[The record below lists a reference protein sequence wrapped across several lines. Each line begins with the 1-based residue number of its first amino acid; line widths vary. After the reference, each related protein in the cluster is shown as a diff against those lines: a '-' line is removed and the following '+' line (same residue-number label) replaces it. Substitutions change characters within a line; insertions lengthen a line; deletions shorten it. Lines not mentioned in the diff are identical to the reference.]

1 MHLILIAIFCFLL
14 VSCGPSSDSPEYK
27 IEKLT
32 SQIKDEPENPT
43 LHYELGRVY
52 IEKKK
57 YHSALKALVEAIRLK
72 EDYGDAYREKGITLF
87 YLKKYFVAQN
97 ALKKSFALNP
107 ANADIATDLGSI
119 SIATGNLKKSL
130 RFLKIAQIRDNNMH
144 IVFNNMGAAHA
155 EIGQNKQAIGYWEK
169 ALEIHPLMTEVH
181 INMGVVYERMGKKK
195 KAIAAYQ
202 KALEQDNRNTIA
214 HYNLG
219 VIHAKNKDI
228 PKAVESWQKASKL
241 DSKDEKVLTSLGWA
255 YESLG
260 KKKKA
265 LQENLKAIKLEPFN
279 SQTHYAVGRIQSD
292 LGNFDKALDA
302 LGKAVNL
309 DPEFGDAY
317 YRLGIAY
324 DNLNESRDA
333 ISNILIAEIVYHKEK
348 KMDLFKKMGVELK
361 PLFEKYEL
369 TRKHFTELQLPDALK
384 GYNLHKKPKRIKTSK
399 EK

>member
-43 LHYELGRVY
+43 LHYELGKVY
-52 IEKKK
+52 IENKK

-72 EDYGDAYREKGITLF
+72 EDYGDAYREKGIALF
-87 YLKKYFVAQN
+87 YLKKYFVAKN

-107 ANADIATDLGSI
+107 ANEDIATDLGSI
-119 SIATGNLKKSL
+119 SIATGNPKKSL

-144 IVFNNMGAAHA
+144 IVFNNLGAAHS
-155 EIGQNKQAIGYWEK
+155 EIGQNKQAIGYFEK
-169 ALEIHPLMTEVH
+169 ALEVHPLMTEIY
-181 INMGVVYERMGKKK
+181 INMGVVYEKMGKKK
-195 KAIAAYQ
+195 KAMAAYQ
-202 KALEQDNRNTIA
+202 KALKQDDRNAMT

-219 VIHAKNKDI
+219 VIYAKNKDI
-228 PKAVESWQKASKL
+228 LKAVESWDKAGKL
-241 DSKDEKVLTSLGWA
+241 DPKDEKVFANLGWA

-265 LQENLKAIKLEPFN
+265 LKEILKSIKLKPFN
-279 SQTHYAVGRIQSD
+279 SKTHYAAGRIHSD
-292 LGNFDKALDA
+292 LGNFDKALDSFS
-302 LGKAVNL
+302 KAVNF

-317 YRLGIAY
+317 YRMGIAY
-324 DNLNESRDA
+324 DNLNESREA
-333 ISNILIAEIVYHKEK
+333 ISNLLIAEIIYHKKK
-348 KMDLFKKMGVELK
+348 KMDLFKKMSVELK

>member
-14 VSCGPSSDSPEYK
+14 VSCGPSSDSLEYK

-52 IEKKK
+52 IEDKK

-72 EDYGDAYREKGITLF
+72 EDYGDAYREKGIALF

-119 SIATGNLKKSL
+119 SIATGNPKKSL

-144 IVFNNMGAAHA
+144 VVFNNLGAAHA
-155 EIGQNKQAIGYWEK
+155 EIGQNKQAIGYFEK
-169 ALEIHPLMTEVH
+169 ALEVHPLMTEVY
-181 INMGVVYERMGKKK
+181 INMGVVYEKMGKKK
-195 KAIAAYQ
+195 KAMAAYQ
-202 KALEQDNRNTIA
+202 KALKQDDRNAMT

-219 VIHAKNKDI
+219 VIYAKNKDI
-228 PKAVESWQKASKL
+228 LKAVESWDKAGKL
-241 DSKDEKVLTSLGWA
+241 DPKDEKVFASLSWA

-265 LQENLKAIKLEPFN
+265 LKEILKSIKLKPFN
-279 SQTHYAVGRIQSD
+279 SKTHYAAGRIHSD
-292 LGNFDKALDA
+292 LGNFDKALDSFS
-302 LGKAVNL
+302 KAVNF

-317 YRLGIAY
+317 YRMGIAY
-324 DNLNESRDA
+324 DNLNESREA
-333 ISNILIAEIVYHKEK
+333 ISNLLIAEIVYHKEK
-348 KMDLFKKMGVELK
+348 EMDLFKKMGVELK

-369 TRKHFTELQLPDALK
+369 TRKHFTELQLPDSLK